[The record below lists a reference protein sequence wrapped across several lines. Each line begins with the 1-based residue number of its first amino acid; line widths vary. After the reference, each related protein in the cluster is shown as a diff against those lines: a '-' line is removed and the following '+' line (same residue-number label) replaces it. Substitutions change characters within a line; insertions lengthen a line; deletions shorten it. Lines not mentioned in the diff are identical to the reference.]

1 VRAKK
6 PTQHNRARK
15 AAAVQGPLR
24 SPAVLVGIIALSG
37 TVIIAAMGRAREPER
52 SAATDVQLEAASP
65 ANEFVVAPEVAVAE
79 PAAMKAPP
87 IPTPE
92 SKPVAASSAET
103 AALEASEVVAPL
115 THAVIASPDV
125 AAATDAPAPP
135 TTITGCLAFDA
146 GAYRLK
152 DATGTDAPK
161 SRSWKSGF
169 LRKRSA
175 TLEVVDAGA
184 LGLPNYVGQR
194 VEVTGTLVEREMQAR
209 SLHRLAQSCKK

>member
-37 TVIIAAMGRAREPER
+37 TVIIAAMGR
-52 SAATDVQLEAASP
+52 AATDVQLEAASP